1 MSPLVNAS
9 SLTRYGT
16 CLQRPLFTFRSFV
29 LKHPSSGSSHG
40 WILLARCSPSVSPG
54 HPFRGQPPSIP
65 NPLSVPA
72 HDVFAC
78 MERTSAKL
86 FHLVICLTPA
96 HVPLPPN
103 IPPPPA
109 PQWNVSSVRSGAR
122 SPRGFT
128 FVSSAPQTAP
138 GPNRM
143 VVKKE
148 QVHQFISHRGSETR
162 SLWTW
167 RRLRES
173 VCKRSPGTPDP

>member
-9 SLTRYGT
+9 SSTRYGT

-72 HDVFAC
+72 HAVFAC
-78 MERTSAKL
+78 MERTLAKL

-96 HVPLPPN
+96 HVPPP
-103 IPPPPA
+103 PQTPPPPPPQPPPSPPPA
-109 PQWNVSSVRSGAR
+109 PAPPAGR
-122 SPRGFT
+122 PRGP
-128 FVSSAPQTAP
+128 APPPAVECQLCEE
-138 GPNRM
+138 RC
-143 VVKKE
+143 
-148 QVHQFISHRGSETR
+148 QV
-162 SLWTW
+162 
-167 RRLRES
+167 
-173 VCKRSPGTPDP
+173 SPGVHLCVLGTSNSTWT